1 MTPRLEKKYPESAD
15 LIDQVDDLADQV
27 KTLALNLAI
36 TLAREK
42 SKIKDLY
49 ILEPEFTQL
58 INKSVGVIR
67 EITKILRSLRADKD
81 SSPQALIETEGINR
95 IETSLEEILLI
106 SQNVLKDVKALKQRK
121 GSVDRYK

>member
-1 MTPRLEKKYPESAD
+1 MTPRLEKKYPESAN

-67 EITKILRSLRADKD
+67 EITKILRTLRADKD
-81 SSPQALIETEGINR
+81 RTPQAPIEVEGINR
-95 IETSLEEILLI
+95 IEAALEEILHV
-106 SQNVLKDVKALKQRK
+106 SQNVLKNVRVLKQRK

>member
-1 MTPRLEKKYPESAD
+1 MTPRLEKKYPESAN

-67 EITKILRSLRADKD
+67 EITKILRTLRADKD
-81 SSPQALIETEGINR
+81 RTPQAPIEVEGINR
-95 IETSLEEILLI
+95 IEAALEEILHV
-106 SQNVLKDVKALKQRK
+106 SQNVLKNVRALKQRK